1 MRRWLKGLGVGL
13 FTAAVGVLLGLTSL
27 GASFEQNVG
36 LAWLFNFRGAVP
48 APKGVV
54 VVAIDDQTG
63 GHLGLSKLPREWP
76 RSVHGRLVDNL
87 ARLGASA
94 IIFDFDFQQPK
105 KPEDDA
111 AFAKALSA
119 SKRVVLT
126 EKLVGKRQL
135 LINAA
140 GKQTGSV
147 WTEQLALPVPVL
159 AQAAKGIGPFPLPKV
174 QVAVHQFWVFKRSVG
189 DAPTMPAIA
198 LQLYAMGAYP
208 YLERLLNLAG
218 ISAPK
223 APAATARA
231 NEMRKFML
239 TLRSIFTSHP
249 ELDKSLRE
257 ILANESQLDI
267 LRPQIPLV
275 RALVGLYSGGSQRY
289 LNFYGPPGS
298 IATVPYYVAVGDSK
312 DDVGTRLPDLKG
324 KVVFIGFSDLYDPG
338 QPDRFFTV
346 FTNDDGVDLSGVE
359 IAATAFGNLLT
370 DKAIRTYGIL
380 GEISILATF
389 GAVVGLIA
397 YLLSAIA
404 GVPLILILAAG
415 YTAGAQQAFSE
426 ADVWIPLAI
435 PLLVQL
441 PLALFGG
448 LMVQYLLERRKK
460 TRATQAMSLYLPEH
474 LARQITEKN
483 MDASAVNRVTY
494 SVCFASDMAGFTSIA
509 EKMRPKELAA
519 FLNDYFETLSAPLR
533 RHGVDVIEFRADGI
547 MCAWTG
553 DQSDVGIRRKAL
565 LAGLEAVDAIAR
577 FKQRHHL
584 LTQNLRIGLE
594 AGMVYVGHAGG
605 GGHFVYSIVGDCAN
619 TAARIEGLNKHMN
632 TQLLASQSA
641 LDGVDGL
648 LCRLLGEFR
657 FVGKNE
663 TLPVLEV
670 VALEETASDIQ
681 KKLCRDF
688 TTAMEEL
695 QRGRWCE
702 AGDLF
707 EVILRDYPEDG
718 PSQFHMAR
726 CRRYADSPPDE
737 SPWVVSMDA
746 K

>member
-13 FTAAVGVLLGLTSL
+13 FTASVGILLGLTSL
-27 GASFEQNVG
+27 GASFEQSVG
-36 LAWLFNFRGAVP
+36 LAWLFNFRGIIQ
-48 APKGVV
+48 APREVA

-87 ARLGASA
+87 TRLGASA

-105 KPEDDA
+105 KSDDDA
-111 AFAKALSA
+111 AFAKALSV

-126 EKLVGKRQL
+126 EKLVGKRQP
-135 LINAA
+135 LINAT
-140 GKQTGSV
+140 GKQTGFV
-147 WTEQLALPVPVL
+147 WTEQLALPIPVL

-198 LQLYAMGAYP
+198 LQIYAMPAYP
-208 YLERLLNLAG
+208 YLERLLNEAG
-218 ISAPK
+218 MSAPK
-223 APAATARA
+223 PPAATVRA
-231 NEMRKFML
+231 NEMRIFML
-239 TLRSIFTSHP
+239 KLRSIFTSHP
-249 ELDKSLRE
+249 ELDESLRE
-257 ILANESQLDI
+257 ILANEPQPDI
-267 LRPQIPLV
+267 PRPQISSAQ
-275 RALVGLYSGGSQRY
+275 ALVGLYSGDSQRY

-298 IATVPYYVAVGDSK
+298 ITTVPYYVAVGDSK
-312 DDVGTRLPDLKG
+312 GDTGTKLPDLSG
-324 KVVFIGFSDLYDPG
+324 KVVFVGFSDLYDPG

-370 DKAIRTYGIL
+370 DKAIRTYGML

-397 YLLSAIA
+397 YLLPAIA
-404 GVPLILILAAG
+404 SVPLILILAAG
-415 YTAGAQQAFSE
+415 YTVGVQQAFSE
-426 ADVWIPLAI
+426 ADVWMPLAI

-483 MDASAVNRVTY
+483 IDASAVNRVTY
-494 SVCFASDMAGFTSIA
+494 SVCFASDMAGFTTIA
-509 EKMRPKELAA
+509 EQMRPKELAA

-553 DQSDVGIRRKAL
+553 DQSDMGIRRKAL

-577 FKQRHHL
+577 FKERYHR
-584 LTQNLRIGLE
+584 LTQSLRIGLE
-594 AGMVYVGHAGG
+594 VGMVYVGHAGG

-619 TAARIEGLNKHMN
+619 TAARIEGLNKHLN
-632 TQLLASQSA
+632 TQLLASGSA
-641 LDGVDGL
+641 MEGVEGI
-648 LCRLLGEFR
+648 LCRFLGEFR
-657 FVGKNE
+657 FVGKTE
-663 TLPVLEV
+663 PLPILEV
-670 VALEETASDIQ
+670 VALETTASEPQ
-681 KKLCRDF
+681 RRLCERF
-688 TTAMEEL
+688 AIAMGEL
-695 QRGRWCE
+695 RSGLWRE
-702 AGDLF
+702 AGDIF
-707 EVILRDYPEDG
+707 ENILGDYPEDG
-718 PSQFHMAR
+718 PSRFHLAR
-726 CRRYADSPPDE
+726 CRHHADVPLDE
-737 SPWVVSMDA
+737 SPWVVHMDV